1 MDRASYQAPEFV
13 VAEIGGHVLSEFVAL
28 GESAQNSSPEI
39 LLMRTA
45 AGRWHRCFLDASL
58 GFWDVLSDDQA
69 AEAPEDYDGVARV
82 DLLKRFSLAGHRVL
96 HATCDRTAAEGTRI
110 SIVFEKGSVVLRES
124 DQSNPDSVSALEFL
138 PR

>member
-1 MDRASYQAPEFV
+1 MDRVSYQAPEFD

-69 AEAPEDYDGVARV
+69 AEAFEDYAGVPRV
-82 DLLKRFSLAGHRVL
+82 DVLKRFSLGGQRVL
-96 HATCDRTAAEGTRI
+96 QATCERAAAEGTRI
-110 SIVFEKGSVVLRES
+110 SIVFEMGSVVLRES
-124 DQSNPDSVSALEFL
+124 DPSNPDSLSLLEFL